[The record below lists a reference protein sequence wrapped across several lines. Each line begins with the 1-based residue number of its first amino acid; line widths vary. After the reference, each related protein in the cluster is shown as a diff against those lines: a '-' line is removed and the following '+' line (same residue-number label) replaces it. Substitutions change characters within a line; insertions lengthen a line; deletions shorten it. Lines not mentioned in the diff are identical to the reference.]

1 MNNNMES
8 KFNASQDALNVL
20 KKYLRSDEFALYYLG
35 IIQTEI
41 NAYVQEKDSNTIKIG

>member
-1 MNNNMES
+1 MEQNF
-8 KFNASQDALNVL
+8 KASQDALNVL

-41 NAYVQEKDSNTIKIG
+41 NAHLKIQQGLT

>member
-35 IIQTEI
+35 IIETEI
-41 NAYVQEKDSNTIKIG
+41 NANVQEKDCNTIRVG

>member
-1 MNNNMES
+1 MEQNF
-8 KFNASQDALNVL
+8 KASQDALNVL

-41 NAYVQEKDSNTIKIG
+41 NAHGTDKICQDSL

>member
-1 MNNNMES
+1 MNNKMES

-20 KKYLRSDEFALYYLG
+20 KNYLKSDEFALYYLG

-41 NAYVQEKDSNTIKIG
+41 NTHGTDKICQDSL

>member
-35 IIQTEI
+35 IIQMEI
-41 NAYVQEKDSNTIKIG
+41 NTYGTDKICQDSL